1 MKKIYIVLSD
11 TGSLFT
17 RWIKLFTRKPYN
29 HASIAFDPSLESLYS
44 FGRKQPNNPFIAGFV
59 EEKKDGGTFKKF
71 HNTHCVVLSI
81 EVEESSYEQLK
92 LTVQEFKERKDDYQ
106 YNLIGLLG
114 VLVNKPIPRKN
125 KYFCSSFVA
134 EVMEDSEIKILNES
148 PYLTRPNH
156 FMEIEDA
163 VVEYEGLL
171 REYTMKKA

>member
-17 RWIKLFTRKPYN
+17 RSIKLFTRKPYN
-29 HASIAFDPSLESLYS
+29 HASIAFDPSLETLYS
-44 FGRKQPNNPFIAGFV
+44 FGRRQANNPFIAGFV
-59 EEKKDGGTFKKF
+59 EEKKDDGTFKKF
-71 HNTHCVVLSI
+71 KNTNCVVLSF
-81 EVEESSYEQLK
+81 EVEQESYQQLQQ
-92 LTVQEFKERKDDYQ
+92 TVREFIEHKDQYH

-114 VLVNKPIPRKN
+114 VMLNRPMPRKN

-134 EVMEDSEIKILNES
+134 EIMEDSEINLLKSS

-163 VVEYEGLL
+163 VIEYEGLL
-171 REYTMKKA
+171 RDYTL